1 MLGAG
6 MVLGLVADLFFGS
19 RIREVARQL
28 GVEVELVKTPDR
40 LVARA
45 ADAGPRL
52 VIVDMSLRA
61 GDPAGAVRALKADP
75 RTQAVPIVG
84 YLFDSDEQAIRAARA
99 AGCDRVLSRGGFT
112 QKLPELLEGR

>member
-1 MLGAG
+1 

-28 GVEVELVKTPDR
+28 GVDVELVKTPET

-45 ADAGPRL
+45 AEAAPRL

-75 RTQAVPIVG
+75 RTQRVPVIG
-84 YLFDSDEQAIRAARA
+84 YLFDSDEERIREARA

-112 QKLPELLEGR
+112 NKLPELLEGC